1 MLLLTVDIIALVVSR
16 AAGQAL
22 QDRIDAGTVSNV
34 RRSIDYDICLFGS
47 GFERSIVIEVTNSS
61 MHSRIS
67 GFESFPFVL
76 APDKYLE
83 RRQRVLRVKQIQH
96 CSPNVPSSADSKFR
110 VLISRRCSG
119 LLTIS

>member
-1 MLLLTVDIIALVVSR
+1 MFLLTVDIIALVVSR

-47 GFERSIVIEVTNSS
+47 RFEGSIVIEVTNKS
-61 MHSRIS
+61 MHSRVS
-67 GFESFPFVL
+67 SFESFPFVL
-76 APDKYLE
+76 APNKYLE
-83 RRQRVLRVKQIQH
+83 RRQRVLSVKQIQH
-96 CSPNVPSSADSKFR
+96 CSPNVPSSADSKFE

-119 LLTIS
+119 LLTMN